1 MTLET
6 FRFIPSILSLL
17 RKRYELSF
25 IGKKNGI
32 GRRTRIVQA
41 RNPMNSNVRYKI
53 FRLIR

>member
-1 MTLET
+1 MAET

-32 GRRTRIVQA
+32 DRRTRIVQA

>member
-32 GRRTRIVQA
+32 DRRTRIVQA

>member
-1 MTLET
+1 MAET

-32 GRRTRIVQA
+32 GQRTRIVQA

>member
-1 MTLET
+1 MTSET